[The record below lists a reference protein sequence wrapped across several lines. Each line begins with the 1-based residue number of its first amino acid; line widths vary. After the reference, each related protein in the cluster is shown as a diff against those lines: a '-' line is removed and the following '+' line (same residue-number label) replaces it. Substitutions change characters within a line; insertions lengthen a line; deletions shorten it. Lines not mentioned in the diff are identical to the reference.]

1 MQTVASYGGD
11 IGVKLASETLGLSR
25 ASYYRNQAG
34 GGAGEKSTLASQS
47 CSRAL
52 SSEERKEILA
62 LMHSERFMD
71 QAPREIYATLLDEG
85 CYVCSVRTMEA
96 VPTGG
101 QGGRLLL
108 PRDQA
113 AVPGTRFH
121 SGKKG
126 AIEFTNL

>member
-1 MQTVASYGGD
+1 METVAVVEGD
-11 IGVKLASETLGLSR
+11 IGVKPACEALGLSR
-25 ASYYRNQAG
+25 ATYYRNKADG
-34 GGAGEKSTLASQS
+34 GTGGKSTPASRS
-47 CSRAL
+47 SSRAL
-52 SSEERKEILA
+52 SSEERKEVLD
-62 LMHSERFMD
+62 LMHRERFMD

-85 CYVCSVRTMEA
+85 RYVCSVRTMEA